1 MFIYLIIKKMEIN
14 LLLFFCIIKL
24 ISADDYNIITDFN
37 QLIQSINNNYINFN
51 DSKIIID
58 SVKIIMNKYPFI
70 NILKDPPLINGKKYF
85 ESVDILENLD
95 SLQNEIEKKISLGY
109 YDFYQKLLKI
119 IKQTNDLH
127 ISFYYYGDITELA
140 ELLIIS
146 PIAIKTINTEK
157 KLYLST
163 NNLIEFL
170 KLTPYVSNYNK
181 ILEKENISIKS
192 INDEEPFEYIRNFCK
207 DYFTLKNINAKFTY
221 TKYRLETYN
230 YLTDCPMNVNE
241 FNLKIKYE
249 DEEIIETNFIGIL
262 FTYEEDNNNEE
273 NNDNNENF
281 AYLKNFIK
289 NEKKK

>member
-1 MFIYLIIKKMEIN
+1 MEIN

-58 SVKIIMNKYPFI
+58 SVKIIMNEYPFI

-95 SLQNEIEKKISLGY
+95 SLQNEIEKKNSLGY
-109 YDFYQKLLKI
+109 YEFYQKLLKI

-207 DYFTLKNINAKFTY
+207 D
-221 TKYRLETYN
+221 
-230 YLTDCPMNVNE
+230 
-241 FNLKIKYE
+241 
-249 DEEIIETNFIGIL
+249 IL
-262 FTYEEDNNNEE
+262 H
-273 NNDNNENF
+273 
-281 AYLKNFIK
+281 
-289 NEKKK
+289 